1 MRREEMSKIFWG
13 VLSTAKIGVEKVI
26 PAMQGRKYSE
36 ISAIA
41 SRDLGRAKKAAKKL
55 GIPRAYGSYE
65 ELLADR
71 EVAAIYIPLPNH
83 LHVEWT
89 IKSLE
94 AGKHVLVEKSLGVN
108 LKEVESLGERIK
120 RFSGLKVMEA
130 FMYRFHPQWKKVRE
144 LMDRK
149 IGDLRWIH
157 STFSYYDVNPKD
169 IRNQAD
175 IGGGGLLDIGCYCI
189 SVSRFLFKGEPHR
202 VCASIE
208 YDPKMRIDRLASA
221 VLEFRNGI
229 STFTCSTQL
238 TNQQRAE
245 VFGTRGR
252 IEIEYPFTPPQHTS
266 TKLIYREGESTREFV
281 FEGCDQYKLQG
292 DQFSQAILEN
302 LAAPTPIEDG
312 IANMRV
318 IERIVESSR
327 RGRWVKVQ

>member
-1 MRREEMSKIFWG
+1 MSKVSWG
-13 VLSTAKIGVEKVI
+13 VLSTARIGVEKVI
-26 PAMQGRKYSE
+26 PAMQGRNYSE

-65 ELLADR
+65 ELLADH
-71 EVAAIYIPLPNH
+71 EVEAVYIPLPNH

-108 LKEVESLGERIK
+108 LKEVDSLGERIK

-149 IGDLRWIH
+149 IGDLRWTH
-157 STFSYYDVNPKD
+157 STFSYYNVNPMD

-189 SVSRFLFKGEPHR
+189 SVSRFLFKSEPHR

-221 VLEFRNGI
+221 VLEFGKGI
-229 STFTCSTQL
+229 STFSCSTQL
-238 TNQQRAE
+238 ANHQRAE

-266 TKLIYREGESTREFV
+266 TKLIHREGESTREFV
-281 FEGCDQYKLQG
+281 FEGCDQYTLQG
-292 DQFSQAILEN
+292 DAFSQAILAD
-302 LAAPTPIEDG
+302 LPVPTPIEDG

-327 RGRWVKVQ
+327 TGSWVKV

>member
-1 MRREEMSKIFWG
+1 MSKVSWG
-13 VLSTAKIGVEKVI
+13 VLSTARIGVEKVI
-26 PAMQGRKYSE
+26 PAMQSGKYSE

-41 SRDLGRAKKAAKKL
+41 SRDLGRANKAAKKL

-65 ELLADR
+65 ELLADH
-71 EVAAIYIPLPNH
+71 EVAAVYIPLPNH

-108 LKEVESLGERIK
+108 LKEVRSLGERIK

-144 LMDRK
+144 LIDKR
-149 IGDLRWIH
+149 IGELRWIH
-157 STFSYYDVNPKD
+157 STFSYYNVNPKD

-189 SVSRFLFKGEPHR
+189 SGSRFLFKSEPRR

-221 VLEFRNGI
+221 VLEFGNGI
-229 STFTCSTQL
+229 ATFSCSTQL
-238 TNQQRAE
+238 TNHQRAE
-245 VFGTRGR
+245 VFGTRGK
-252 IEIEYPFTPPQHTS
+252 IEIEYPFTPPQHTP
-266 TKLIYREGESTREFV
+266 TKLIHREGESTREFA
-281 FEGCDQYKLQG
+281 FEGCDQYTLQG
-292 DQFSQAILEN
+292 DAFSRAILKD
-302 LAAPTPIEDG
+302 LPVPTPIEDG

-327 RGRWVKVQ
+327 KGSWVKV